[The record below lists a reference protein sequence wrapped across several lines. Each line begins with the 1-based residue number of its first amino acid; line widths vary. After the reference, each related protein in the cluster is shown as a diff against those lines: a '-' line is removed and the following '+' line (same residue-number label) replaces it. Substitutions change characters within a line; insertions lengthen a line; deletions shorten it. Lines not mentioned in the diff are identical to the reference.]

1 MSFKSKVF
9 FGLIVFCISTLAVSA
24 NPKEFSI
31 QSIPGSADDYVK
43 FRDQIANTPE
53 GGAITFL
60 VAMMGFSK
68 SEELG
73 MQYLTIALDSSN
85 LSKGNT
91 YKGFTP
97 AGSIMYHV
105 KRFNQSGA
113 WEYTPFAY
121 VQGTNPQNR
130 YQTSAPYKVLVS
142 RNKFSGEESSGQV
155 KVFIH
160 VFGVSPR
167 PLTMKVNDKG
177 IWKANELSSMFLA
190 VQAPPKQQSDDL

>member
-1 MSFKSKVF
+1 MNFIKSIISILI
-9 FGLIVFCISTLAVSA
+9 LIVLLPISLGA
-24 NPKEFSI
+24 NPKEFTV
-31 QSIPGSADDYVK
+31 QNVPGSIEEFVQ
-43 FRDQIANTPE
+43 FRDQHANSPE
-53 GGAITFL
+53 GGALTLL
-60 VAMMGFSK
+60 VAMMGFSR
-68 SEELG
+68 SQDLG
-73 MQYLTIALDSSN
+73 MQSLTVALDSDN

-105 KRFNQSGA
+105 NRFNSSGA
-113 WEYTPFAY
+113 WEFTPFAY

-130 YQTSAPYKVLVS
+130 YQTSTPYKVLIS

-167 PLTMKVNDKG
+167 PVTMKMNDKG
-177 IWKANELSSMFLA
+177 IWKAKELSSMFLP